1 MSQSFDSKENTR
13 VHVLMN
19 KMNIGS
25 GDGQAQGHSKQR
37 LQDKVRKQKQ
47 GTGASRSTKSLKSDG
62 TSLPSD
68 TNIPCKSDGASGR
81 PLSSKSRHNGN
92 RKASSSQQN
101 VFKANNPNSQTH
113 NEYKIIINNTDMD
126 ICRQTAS
133 NLFQIRES
141 IRPDPALQAHLAMLQ
156 FNITHF
162 MLDQQRKM
170 LYHQEQVRQ
179 LEIAKWLSTKSEEEQ
194 REYLDRQQCSFR

>member
-1 MSQSFDSKENTR
+1 
-13 VHVLMN
+13 MN

-25 GDGQAQGHSKQR
+25 GDGQVQGNSKQR
-37 LQDKVRKQKQ
+37 QQDKAKKQKQ
-47 GTGASRSTKSLKSDG
+47 GSGGSRSAKSLKSDA
-62 TSLPSD
+62 PSQQID
-68 TNIPCKSDGASGR
+68 SNASSKSDSMSGR
-81 PLSSKSRHNGN
+81 PLSSKARQSGN
-92 RKASSSQQN
+92 RKANSNQQH
-101 VFKANNPNSQTH
+101 VFKANSQNNQTH

-133 NLFQIRES
+133 NVFQIRES
-141 IRPDPALQAHLAMLQ
+141 IRPDPALQAHLAMVQ

-162 MLDQQRKM
+162 MLDQQRKA

-194 REYLDRQQCSFR
+194 REYHQRQQQSAFR